1 MYPIDINK
9 TLLKQISKGS
19 YKELRVNMK
28 TLINPYVPIS
38 ALLTKLITQNSKFI
52 DLLLY
57 SINNHRLED

>member
-19 YKELRVNMK
+19 YKELRINIK
-28 TLINPYVPIS
+28 TLINPSVPIT

-52 DLLLY
+52 DWQLY
-57 SINNHRLED
+57 NINNHRLED